1 MSYQLILCIIA
12 IVAAIVIGN
21 VCKINTG
28 IVAAAFAFAIG
39 SLTMGLSAV
48 DIIGFWPDN
57 IFYFIIACG
66 LFFGFAVENGT
77 VHALGRSLLYLTN
90 GRAALLPWIIWIIGF
105 VVGAMGAGAASI
117 TIIGPLCFPVAAAA
131 GISPLMT
138 ATAIMCGC
146 ITGFN
151 NPFTGQM
158 GVTIMNLLSSSAG
171 YPDEAPFWSM
181 DVWISRVFLM
191 LLVTLIVYIITK
203 SYKAQRVEVQKP
215 EKMTHV
221 QRKTMVLL
229 LVATFFMVVSML
241 LATVFSNVEWLVT
254 ISNFAQPQAIM
265 TICAIIAMFMKLAKT
280 GDVMKSL
287 PLSTAL
293 MIAGFTLMMSVA
305 SEAGLVD
312 ALSHVLSSG
321 IPGWLMTPLCVL
333 IAGVMALFCSGTAVV
348 FPLLFPLIMP
358 IAQAT
363 GADPLGMV
371 LGMTAGSVVSSLTPF
386 TTGGA
391 FVIAGCPDQ
400 KAQESLSTSLIWLS
414 VIALVGLTII
424 SATGVLSLFDFNW
437 AVSA

>member
-28 IVAAAFAFAIG
+28 IVAAAFAFIIG
-39 SLTMGLSAV
+39 SLTMGLSADTIV
-48 DIIGFWPDN
+48 GYWPDR
-57 IFYFIIACG
+57 IFFFIIACG

-77 VHALGRSLLYLTN
+77 VNALGKSLLYLTN

-105 VVGAMGAGAASI
+105 IVGAMGAGVASI

-146 ITGFN
+146 IVGFN

-158 GVTIMNLLSSSAG
+158 GVTIMNLISDAAG
-171 YPDEAPFWSM
+171 YPDQAPFWSM
-181 DVWISRVFLM
+181 DVWISRLFLM
-191 LLVTLIVYIITK
+191 LLVTLVVYLLTK
-203 SYKAQRVEVQKP
+203 SFKAKKVAVEKP
-215 EKMTHV
+215 EKMTPI
-221 QRKTMVLL
+221 QRRTMILL
-229 LVATFFMVVSML
+229 LVATFFMVISML
-241 LATVFSNVEWLVT
+241 LATVFSNVSWLVT

-265 TICAIIAMFMKLAKT
+265 IICAIIAMFMRLADT
-280 GDVMKSL
+280 GKVMKSL
-287 PLSTAL
+287 PMSTAL
-293 MIAGFTLMMSVA
+293 MIAGFTLMMGVA

-312 ALSHVLSSG
+312 AMSHILSSG
-321 IPGWLMTPLCVL
+321 IPGWLMTPLCAL
-333 IAGVMALFCSGTAVV
+333 IAGIMALFCSGTAVV
-348 FPLLFPLIMP
+348 FPLMFPLIMP

-371 LGMTAGSVVSSLTPF
+371 LGLTAGSVVSSLTPF

-391 FVIAGCPDQ
+391 LVIAGCPDQ
-400 KAQESLSTSLIWLS
+400 KAQESLSNSLIWLS
-414 VIALVGLTII
+414 VFALIGLTLL
-424 SATGVLSLFDFNW
+424 SATGILSVFDFNW